1 MADPAPG
8 APFHPPFHDLGG
20 QPAGPL
26 VREEHGVTFFEK
38 RIDAMLMLLTDTRR
52 RLIRVDEHRR
62 TMEQFGPELYWKLSY
77 YERWLHSITSLMLEK
92 GILTRDELDAR
103 MAEIRSRRN
112 SSG

>member
-1 MADPAPG
+1 MPI
-8 APFHPPFHDLGG
+8 PPFHDLGG

-26 VREEHGVTFFEK
+26 DREEHGVTFFEK

-92 GILTRDELDAR
+92 GVITRDELDAR
-103 MAEIRSRRN
+103 MAELRARHGAR
-112 SSG
+112 G